1 MPIAYVLLNVELGAE
16 NEVLE
21 ALKKLNSVEEAH
33 RVYGIYDTVA
43 KVKADT
49 MDKLKETVASR
60 IRRLD
65 KVQSTLTMMVIE

>member
-16 NEVLE
+16 SKVLE